1 MILLHQEQSFLPFVE
16 ARYVYSSANWLTSNA
31 FLPFCVSVK
40 VPCVCKLVIL
50 LSTKVI
56 DLSSH
61 LCEHCKQE
69 ICVHTTVGEWR
80 PWLCRS
86 GRTSSGGYR
95 DPLRHENG
103 PKGASLSS
111 HLLHLWMSWS
121 EKEFVFPSSA
131 CVCELIR
138 EELVFLSSTSV
149 CELIRE
155 ELLHSFV
162 DWSVGWLPKGGWLC
176 LSWDLFWGKYSK
188 YDIRHNLWVSA
199 K

>member
-1 MILLHQEQSFLPFVE
+1 MILLHQEQSFLLFVE
-16 ARYVYSSANWLTSNA
+16 ARYVYTSANWLTNNA

-103 PKGASLSS
+103 PKGASCLPIFCISGWADQKKSLSS
-111 HLLHLWMSWS
+111 HLLHVCVSWS
-121 EKEFVFPSSA
+121 EKSLSFCLPPL
-131 CVCELIR
+131 CVSWSEKS
-138 EELVFLSSTSV
+138 FSTA
-149 CELIRE
+149 
-155 ELLHSFV
+155 
-162 DWSVGWLPKGGWLC
+162 
-176 LSWDLFWGKYSK
+176 
-188 YDIRHNLWVSA
+188 LWIEV
-199 K
+199 